1 MVSLAARRKRMGTH
15 TALVSPETRQ
25 ALKTPRAAAIAGIV
39 FSLLVGICLVI
50 FRVAFP
56 TTPQEAQ
63 SWYSDE
69 AGKRAVLFALQVAP
83 FAGIAFLWF
92 IAVIRDRMG
101 AQEDRFF
108 ASVFLGSGLLFIAMF
123 FAAIAVA
130 VGLLSERAISG
141 EMGQFGH
148 NIMALLAD
156 FAVKMAA
163 VFMMATATITLRTA
177 ILANW
182 LGWLGYAIALVLLL
196 GSGFLPWTE
205 LLFPLW
211 VLLVSVHV
219 LNASLHQQTAQGDP
233 HPTGQLTPRTADDHG
248 A

>member
-1 MVSLAARRKRMGTH
+1 METRTR
-15 TALVSPETRQ
+15 LVASETRQ
-25 ALKTPRAAAIAGIV
+25 ALKTPRAAAIAGIA
-39 FSLLVGICLVI
+39 FSILLGLCLVI

-56 TTPQEAQ
+56 STPQEA
-63 SWYSDE
+63 SVWLSDE
-69 AGKRAVLFALQVAP
+69 TRKRAVLFALQVAP

-108 ASVFLGSGLLFIAMF
+108 ASVFLGSGLLFVAMF

-130 VGLLSERAISG
+130 VGLLSDRNISS
-141 EMGQFGH
+141 EIWEFGH
-148 NIMALLAD
+148 NLMTLLAD

-163 VFMMATATITLRTA
+163 VFMVATATITLRTA
-177 ILANW
+177 IMANW
-182 LGWLGYAIALVLLL
+182 LGWLGYAIALILLL
-196 GSGFLPWTE
+196 GSSVAPWIE

-219 LNASLHQQTAQGDP
+219 LRASLRQSSAGK
-233 HPTGQLTPRTADDHG
+233 ADDEVKEP
-248 A
+248 AS

>member
-1 MVSLAARRKRMGTH
+1 MATR
-15 TALVSPETRQ
+15 TALVASETRQ
-25 ALKTPRAAAIAGIV
+25 ALKTPRAAAIAGIA
-39 FSLLVGICLVI
+39 FSLLLSLCLVI

-56 TTPQEAQ
+56 STPQEAGA
-63 SWYSDE
+63 WLSDE
-69 AGKRAVLFALQVAP
+69 ARRRAVLLALQVAP

-101 AQEDRFF
+101 AKEDRFF
-108 ASVFLGSGLLFIAMF
+108 ASVFLGSGLLFVAMF

-130 VGLLSERAISG
+130 VGLLSERIVGA
-141 EMGQFGH
+141 ELWQFGH
-148 NIMALLAD
+148 SLMALLAD

-163 VFMMATATITLRTA
+163 VFMVATATITLRTA
-177 ILANW
+177 IMANW

-196 GSGFLPWTE
+196 GSTVLPWIE

-219 LNASLHQQTAQGDP
+219 LNATLHQQMPEGTRQATAVASP
-233 HPTGQLTPRTADDHG
+233 PTPD
-248 A
+248 